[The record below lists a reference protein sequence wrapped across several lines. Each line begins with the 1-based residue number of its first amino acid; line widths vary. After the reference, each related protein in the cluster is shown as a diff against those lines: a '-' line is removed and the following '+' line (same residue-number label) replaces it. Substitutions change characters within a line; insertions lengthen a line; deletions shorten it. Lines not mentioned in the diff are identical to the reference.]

1 MTSRNSHGQP
11 LQPGVNIDP
20 VDIAAGL
27 AKLHELG
34 YVGTL
39 CDMEADYALRRWARG
54 EEHFADHSMV
64 QSLSGISYT
73 DWRVILSAA
82 VTAGKAKLARESAA
96 LDAYRAAKGSD

>member
-1 MTSRNSHGQP
+1 MTRRDFHGQP
-11 LQPGVNIDP
+11 LQPGVNVDP

-54 EEHFADHSMV
+54 EEGLADHSMAH
-64 QSLSGISYT
+64 SLSGISYT

-82 VTAGKAKLARESAA
+82 VTTGKAKLAG
-96 LDAYRAAKGSD
+96 GSGA